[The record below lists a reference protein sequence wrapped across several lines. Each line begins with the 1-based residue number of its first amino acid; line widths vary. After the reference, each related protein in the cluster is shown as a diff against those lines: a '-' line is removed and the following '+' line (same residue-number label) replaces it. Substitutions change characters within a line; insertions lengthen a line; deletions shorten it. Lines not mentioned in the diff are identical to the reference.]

1 MRILQISMGEE
12 FGGIEQLELN
22 ILKNIDN
29 SFKIDFLTPNELAFK
44 DYECEI
50 NDLGGNFY
58 NFGVSRKKI
67 VGKIKYAFR
76 LLKFLKN
83 NSYDVVHINSSAFLF
98 SFHVALISKIRRV
111 KKVIVHS
118 HSNPK
123 VKAIKKILIWLLSPI
138 YTRCANEFLSCSNK
152 AKYSLYSK
160 RFIKKEKIKIIKNAI
175 NTKLFKYDED
185 KRNIIRSEMNL
196 ENKYVY
202 GHVGRFDKVKNHSFL
217 INIFNEIQKMKED
230 SILLLVGEGILEE
243 EIKRKTAELG
253 IMDKVIFLGF
263 RKDINDLLNVM
274 DAFIFPSISE
284 GFGISAL
291 EAQINGLPVY
301 CSNTIPDE
309 VKISNRFKRF
319 DLNDNPKHIAN
330 MILDDDI
337 DCNSRIDAYKDAI
350 EKGYDIKYMCER
362 LEEIYRQVLL

>member
-1 MRILQISMGEE
+1 MKILQINMEEE

-22 ILKNIDN
+22 ILKNIDK

-44 DYECEI
+44 DYEDEI
-50 NDLGGNFY
+50 NNLGCNFY
-58 NFGVSRKKI
+58 NFDISRKKI
-67 VGKIKYAFR
+67 VGKIKFAFR
-76 LLKFLKN
+76 LRKFLKK

-98 SFHVALISKIRRV
+98 SFHVAVISKISKV
-111 KKVIVHS
+111 KKVVVHS

-123 VKAIKKILIWLLSPI
+123 LNCIKKFLISILSPI
-138 YTRCANEFLSCSNK
+138 YTKCANEFISCSNK
-152 AKYSLYSK
+152 AQYSLYSK

-175 NTKLFKYDED
+175 NTELFKYDET
-185 KRNIIRSEMNL
+185 KRNIIRREMNL

-202 GHVGRFDKVKNHSFL
+202 GHVGRFDKVKNHIFL
-217 INIFNEIQKMKED
+217 IDIFNEIQKIKGD
-230 SILLLVGEGILEE
+230 SILLLVGEGILED
-243 EIKRKTAELG
+243 EIKHKVAELE

-301 CSNTIPDE
+301 CSNTVPEE
-309 VKISNRFKRF
+309 VKISNRLKKF
-319 DLNDNPKHIAN
+319 DLKDNPKHIAK

-337 DCNSRIDAYKDAI
+337 ENYSREDA
-350 EKGYDIKYMCER
+350 
-362 LEEIYRQVLL
+362 